1 MSPDAIKTQ
10 RTFEAVSERI
20 RAQVRAGA
28 LRVGD
33 RLPNEREL
41 ARTFAV
47 SRHAVRESLR
57 ELESMGMVTLRKGA
71 TGGAF
76 IAEGRPDAVS
86 DVMRG
91 MFYVGGISLEQLTE
105 ARLWIESVVVR
116 VATGR
121 ADAAAFAA
129 LEENVRLAEEYTL
142 AGRMP
147 VKTQLNIE
155 FHNLL
160 AATTGNPVLIM
171 TMNAMMNILREFVGQ
186 VGSVM
191 GMDVIHS
198 RRRLLRHMHAGD
210 ADKAVAEMEK
220 HLKVLHAHYREVAA
234 RLQPAAP
241 ARAAKRTATPGMTRT
256 AAKPKRS
263 KSNAAK

>member
-1 MSPDAIKTQ
+1 MNERPVARTGARSGAIRTQ

-20 RAQVRAGA
+20 RAQVRSGA

-41 ARTFAV
+41 ARSFEI

-121 ADAAAFAA
+121 ADEAAFAL
-129 LEENVRLAEEYTL
+129 LEDNVRQAEAETR
-142 AGRMP
+142 AGRMAS
-147 VKTQLNIE
+147 KTQLNIE

-160 AATTGNPVLIM
+160 AATTGNPVLTM

-191 GMDVIHS
+191 GMDVIRS
-198 RRRLLRHMHAGD
+198 RRRLLKHMRAGD
-210 ADKAVAEMEK
+210 AERAVAEMEK
-220 HLKVLHAHYREVAA
+220 HLKILHAHYREVAA
-234 RLQPAAP
+234 R
-241 ARAAKRTATPGMTRT
+241 ARPEEPRKRSTRNAAAK
-256 AAKPKRS
+256 
-263 KSNAAK
+263 

>member
-1 MSPDAIKTQ
+1 MALAAVRTQ
-10 RTFEAVSERI
+10 RNFEAVSEQI
-20 RAQVRAGA
+20 RAQVRAGE

-41 ARTFAV
+41 AKTFAI

-57 ELESMGMVTLRKGA
+57 ELESMGMVILKKGA

-76 IAEGRPDAVS
+76 ISEGRPDAVS

-116 VATGR
+116 VATER
-121 ADAAAFAA
+121 ADAAAFAM
-129 LEENVRLAEEYTL
+129 LEENVRLAEQDTL

-160 AATTGNPVLIM
+160 ARTTGNPVLTM
-171 TMNAMMNILREFVGQ
+171 TMAAMMNILREFVGQ

-191 GMDVIHS
+191 GMDVIQS
-198 RRRLLRHMHAGD
+198 RRRLLKHMRAGD

-220 HLKVLHAHYREVAA
+220 HLKILHRHYREVAE
-234 RLQPAAP
+234 RIKTQ
-241 ARAAKRTATPGMTRT
+241 KGE
-256 AAKPKRS
+256 
-263 KSNAAK
+263 

>member
-1 MSPDAIKTQ
+1 MALAAVKTQ
-10 RTFEAVSERI
+10 RNFEAVSEQI
-20 RAQVRAGA
+20 RAQVRAGL

-41 ARTFAV
+41 AKTFAI

-57 ELESMGMVTLRKGA
+57 ELESMGMVILKKGA

-76 IAEGRPDAVS
+76 ISEGRPDAVS

-116 VATGR
+116 VATER
-121 ADAAAFAA
+121 ADAAAFAM
-129 LEENVRLAEEYTL
+129 LEENVRLAEQDTL
-142 AGRMP
+142 AGRLP

-160 AATTGNPVLIM
+160 ARTTGNPVLTM
-171 TMNAMMNILREFVGQ
+171 TMAAMMNILREFVGQ

-191 GMDVIHS
+191 GLDVIDS
-198 RRRLLRHMHAGD
+198 RRRLLKHMRARD
-210 ADKAVAEMEK
+210 TDRAVAEMET
-220 HLKVLHAHYREVAA
+220 HLKILHGHYREVAA
-234 RLQPAAP
+234 RIKTQKGKNDAA
-241 ARAAKRTATPGMTRT
+241 R
-256 AAKPKRS
+256 
-263 KSNAAK
+263 

>member
-1 MSPDAIKTQ
+1 MNDRPAMRTGAIRTQ

-20 RAQVRAGA
+20 RAQVRSGT

-33 RLPNEREL
+33 RLPNERDL
-41 ARTFAV
+41 AKSFEI

-76 IAEGRPDAVS
+76 IAEGRPEAVS

-116 VATGR
+116 VATSR
-121 ADAAAFAA
+121 ADEAAFAA
-129 LEENVRLAEEYTL
+129 LESNVHQAEAETL
-142 AGRMP
+142 AGRMAN
-147 VKTQLNIE
+147 KTQLNIE

-160 AATTGNPVLIM
+160 AATTGNPVLTM

-191 GMDVIHS
+191 GMDVIRS
-198 RRRLLRHMHAGD
+198 RRRLLRHMRAGN
-210 ADKAVAEMEK
+210 ADGAVAEMEK
-220 HLKVLHAHYREVAA
+220 HLKILHAHYREVAA
-234 RLQPAAP
+234 RAKAAASP
-241 ARAAKRTATPGMTRT
+241 ERRKRNAAAAK
-256 AAKPKRS
+256 
-263 KSNAAK
+263 

>member
-1 MSPDAIKTQ
+1 MALAAVRTR
-10 RTFEAVSERI
+10 RTFEAVSEQI

-41 ARTFAV
+41 AKTFEI

-57 ELESMGMVTLRKGA
+57 ELEAMGMVTLKKGA

-76 IAEGRPDAVS
+76 ISDGRPDAVS

-116 VATGR
+116 VATAR
-121 ADAAAFAA
+121 ADAPAYAI
-129 LEENVRLAEEYTL
+129 LEENVRLAEAETL
-142 AGRMP
+142 AGRLN
-147 VKTQLNIE
+147 VKTQHNIE

-171 TMNAMMNILREFVGQ
+171 TMNAMMGILREFVGQ

-191 GMDVIHS
+191 GLDVIQS

-210 ADKAVAEMEK
+210 ADRAVAEMEK

-234 RLQPAAP
+234 RIKAP
-241 ARAAKRTATPGMTRT
+241 PPRK
-256 AAKPKRS
+256 

>member
-1 MSPDAIKTQ
+1 MALAAVRTR
-10 RTFEAVSERI
+10 RTFEAVSEQI

-41 ARTFAV
+41 AKTFEI

-57 ELESMGMVTLRKGA
+57 ELEAMGMVTLKKGA

-76 IAEGRPDAVS
+76 ISDGRPDAVS

-116 VATGR
+116 VATAR
-121 ADAAAFAA
+121 ADAPAYAI
-129 LEENVRLAEEYTL
+129 LEENVRLAEAETL
-142 AGRMP
+142 AGRLN
-147 VKTQLNIE
+147 VKTQHNIE

-171 TMNAMMNILREFVGQ
+171 TMNAMMGILREFVGQ

-191 GMDVIHS
+191 GLDVIQS

-210 ADKAVAEMEK
+210 ADRAVAEMEK

-234 RLQPAAP
+234 RIKAP
-241 ARAAKRTATPGMTRT
+241 
-256 AAKPKRS
+256 PKRK

>member
-1 MSPDAIKTQ
+1 MALAAVRTR
-10 RTFEAVSERI
+10 RTFEAVSEQI

-41 ARTFAV
+41 AKTFEI

-57 ELESMGMVTLRKGA
+57 ELESMGMVTLKKGA

-76 IAEGRPDAVS
+76 ISDGRPDAVS

-116 VATGR
+116 VATQR
-121 ADAAAFAA
+121 ADEAAYAA
-129 LEENVRLAEEYTL
+129 LEENVRLAEAETL
-142 AGRMP
+142 AGRLN
-147 VKTQLNIE
+147 VKTQHNIE

-171 TMNAMMNILREFVGQ
+171 TMKAMMNILREFVGQ

-191 GMDVIHS
+191 GLDVIQS
-198 RRRLLRHMHAGD
+198 RRRLLRHMRAGD

-234 RLQPAAP
+234 KIKAP
-241 ARAAKRTATPGMTRT
+241 
-256 AAKPKRS
+256 PKRN

>member
-1 MSPDAIKTQ
+1 MALAAVRTR
-10 RTFEAVSERI
+10 RTFEAVSEQI

-41 ARTFAV
+41 AKTFEI

-57 ELESMGMVTLRKGA
+57 ELESMGMVTLKKGA

-76 IAEGRPDAVS
+76 ISDGRPDAVS

-116 VATGR
+116 VATAR
-121 ADAAAFAA
+121 ADAAAYAL
-129 LEENVRLAEEYTL
+129 LEENVRLAEAETL
-142 AGRMP
+142 AGRLN
-147 VKTQLNIE
+147 VKTQHNIE

-171 TMNAMMNILREFVGQ
+171 TMNAMMGILREFVGQ

-191 GMDVIHS
+191 GLDVIQS

-210 ADKAVAEMEK
+210 ADRAVAEMEK
-220 HLKVLHAHYREVAA
+220 HLKVLHDHYREVAA
-234 RLQPAAP
+234 RIKAP
-241 ARAAKRTATPGMTRT
+241 PTR
-256 AAKPKRS
+256 K

>member
-1 MSPDAIKTQ
+1 Q
-10 RTFEAVSERI
+10 I

-41 ARTFAV
+41 AKTFEI

-57 ELESMGMVTLRKGA
+57 ELESMGMVTLKKGA

-76 IAEGRPDAVS
+76 ISDGRPDAVS

-116 VATGR
+116 VATAR
-121 ADAAAFAA
+121 ADAAAYAL
-129 LEENVRLAEEYTL
+129 LEENVRLAEAETL
-142 AGRMP
+142 AGRLN
-147 VKTQLNIE
+147 VKTQHNIE

-171 TMNAMMNILREFVGQ
+171 TMNAMMNILREFVG
-186 VGSVM
+186 
-191 GMDVIHS
+191 
-198 RRRLLRHMHAGD
+198 RW
-210 ADKAVAEMEK
+210 
-220 HLKVLHAHYREVAA
+220 A
-234 RLQPAAP
+234 R
-241 ARAAKRTATPGMTRT
+241 
-256 AAKPKRS
+256 
-263 KSNAAK
+263 

>member
-1 MSPDAIKTQ
+1 MALAAVKTQ
-10 RTFEAVSERI
+10 RTFEAVSEQI
-20 RAQVRAGA
+20 RAQVRVGA
-28 LRVGD
+28 LRLGD

-41 ARTFAV
+41 AKTFAI

-76 IAEGRPDAVS
+76 ISEGRPEAVS

-116 VATGR
+116 VATER
-121 ADAAAFAA
+121 ADEAAFDL
-129 LEENVRLAEEYTL
+129 LEESVRAAEVDTL
-142 AGRMP
+142 AGRLP
-147 VKTQLNIE
+147 AKTQRNIE

-160 AATTGNPVLIM
+160 AATTGNPVLKM
-171 TMNAMMNILREFVGQ
+171 TMGAMMNILREFVGQ

-191 GMDVIHS
+191 GIDVIHS
-198 RRRLLRHMHAGD
+198 RRRLLKHMRARD
-210 ADKAVAEMEK
+210 ADRAVAEMEK
-220 HLKVLHAHYREVAA
+220 HLKILHGHYREVAE
-234 RLQPAAP
+234 RIGQP
-241 ARAAKRTATPGMTRT
+241 RKDKR
-256 AAKPKRS
+256 
-263 KSNAAK
+263 NAAK